1 MEKTISLKKRKE
13 VNKVLKNGKIAK
25 GKFINVFLLK
35 NSENINKLCVAVSKK
50 AGNSVTRNLIKRRM
64 REAYRNLEKNIFNG
78 FNIVIIWKKEKK
90 KEQATYK
97 NIKEDLEKIF
107 FKREEK

>member
-50 AGNSVTRNLIKRRM
+50 SRK
-64 REAYRNLEKNIFNG
+64 
-78 FNIVIIWKKEKK
+78 
-90 KEQATYK
+90 
-97 NIKEDLEKIF
+97 
-107 FKREEK
+107 

>member
-1 MEKTISLKKRKE
+1 
-13 VNKVLKNGKIAK
+13 
-25 GKFINVFLLK
+25 
-35 NSENINKLCVAVSKK
+35 
-50 AGNSVTRNLIKRRM
+50 M